1 MKYNNQSIKMY
12 GVILILILGIV
23 AVSTNYWSTSTVSI
37 SDNEGDSLKMT
48 GEVGL
53 WKSCTKGS
61 ANIPDIN
68 VQGINIDTANCTDSS
83 DPSVGLKNLK
93 TVRILSISS
102 LVLIA
107 LSLYLLYAMPKQKEY
122 FILCLVLAGILSVIS
137 VILWNNDPG
146 LKEPSGNAKHG
157 YSWYL
162 ELISGLLAVLLA
174 GLTQFN
180 VIA

>member
-1 MKYNNQSIKMY
+1 MKFNNQSIKMY
-12 GVILILILGIV
+12 SIIFILILGIV
-23 AVSTNYWSTSTVSI
+23 AVSTNYWSTNTINTIDPDTRNPAKMS
-37 SDNEGDSLKMT
+37 GDI
-48 GEVGL
+48 GL
-53 WKSCTKGS
+53 WKSCMYVNESGNTQS
-61 ANIPDIN
+61 D
-68 VQGINIDTANCTDSS
+68 CTDSS
-83 DPSVGLKNLK
+83 ESGPDDSTPNLKNIK

-146 LKEPSGNAKHG
+146 LKDPSNTAKHG

-162 ELISGLLAVLLA
+162 ELISGLLAVLLG

>member
-23 AVSTNYWSTSTVSI
+23 AVSTNYWSTSTI
-37 SDNEGDSLKMT
+37 NMNDPDNGNSAKMSGDI
-48 GEVGL
+48 GL
-53 WKSCTKGS
+53 WKSCLYL
-61 ANIPDIN
+61 NE
-68 VQGINIDTANCTDSS
+68 QGNTQSDCKNSS
-83 DPSVGLKNLK
+83 DPDIGLKNIK

-107 LSLYLLYAMPKQKEY
+107 ISLYLLYAMPKQQEY
-122 FILCLVLAGILSVIS
+122 FILCLVLAGILSVAS

-146 LKEPSGNAKHG
+146 LKDPSNTNTAKHG

>member
-1 MKYNNQSIKMY
+1 MKVNNQSIKMY
-12 GVILILILGIV
+12 SIILILILGIV
-23 AVSTNYWSTSTVSI
+23 AVSTNYWSTTNTINSI
-37 SDNEGDSLKMT
+37 NSNTGNPAKLSGDI
-48 GEVGL
+48 GL
-53 WKSCTKGS
+53 WKSCLY
-61 ANIPDIN
+61 
-68 VQGINIDTANCTDSS
+68 DTELSETQSDCTNSS
-83 DPSVGLKNLK
+83 DPSIGLKNLK

-146 LKEPSGNAKHG
+146 IKDPSGNTKHG

>member
-1 MKYNNQSIKMY
+1 MNNNQSIKMY

-23 AVSTNYWSTSTVSI
+23 AVSTNYWSTSKGSVPYDLQGDTGKYSI
-37 SDNEGDSLKMT
+37 NI
-48 GEVGL
+48 GL
-53 WKSCTKGS
+53 WKACTSIEGIPGS
-61 ANIPDIN
+61 GDNN
-68 VQGINIDTANCTDSS
+68 TCVDSS
-83 DPSVGLKNLK
+83 KSGPDDDNPNLKNIK

-146 LKEPSGNAKHG
+146 LKDPLHTAKHG